1 MLLSRHRQR
10 LTAMSL
16 IEVMIA
22 GAVFAAGAAAIL
34 TATAS
39 YMNVVEH
46 ERKLSAA
53 WRVLQAEG
61 SLVRTLA
68 DDQAEWTAPSTL
80 GVDEL
85 GLPSATPTFTVTRTP
100 VADVPHKGARQ
111 ITLVAAWTERA
122 GPRKA
127 TLVIHR

>member
-1 MLLSRHRQR
+1 
-10 LTAMSL
+10 MSL

-22 GAVFAAGAAAIL
+22 GAVFAAGAAAIIS
-34 TATAS
+34 ATAS

-61 SLVRTLA
+61 GLMHTL
-68 DDQAEWTAPSTL
+68 DDSKPEWNAASSF

-85 GLPSATPTFTVTRTP
+85 GLPSATPTFNVTRTP
-100 VADVPHKGARQ
+100 ATGVPHANARQ
-111 ITLVAAWTERA
+111 MTLVAAWTERA
-122 GPRKA
+122 GPRTA
-127 TLVIHR
+127 TLIIHR